1 MSTIIDGIRTWLKS
15 HEGFSG
21 ERINVDFLPDDVK
34 TYSVDSVPTKEVIKK
49 YLDGSTLRQSL
60 FCVSSREFYGEDIQQ
75 NVDTHAFYEELSVW
89 LEKQCKKRSFPDIG
103 DGRTVRS
110 IEINSTA
117 YPFVVDEHG
126 TARYQIQLNMIYY
139 QKGTRT

>member
-1 MSTIIDGIRTWLKS
+1 MTIIEGIRTWLKTY
-15 HEGFSG
+15 EGFAE

-49 YLDGSTLRQSL
+49 YLDGSTLRQFL
-60 FCVSSREFYGEDIQQ
+60 FCISSREFYGEDIDQ
-75 NVDTHAFYEELSVW
+75 NVDTHSFYEELSAW
-89 LEKQCKKRSFPDIG
+89 LDKQRRKRSFPEIG
-103 DGRTVRS
+103 DGRNVRS

-139 QKGTRT
+139 QKGTRS